1 MIQRMDKIQSAL
13 EELGA
18 PAKWL
23 VTGGAGFIG
32 SNIVEHLLNAD
43 QTVVV
48 LDNLATGFE
57 KNLDEVKSVVGPEK
71 AARLTF
77 HRADIRSLADCK
89 AAMAGGID
97 YLLHQAALGSVPR
110 SIAEPLNSHD
120 ANVTGFLNMLE
131 AGRDAKVKRM
141 VYASSSSVYGDSPN
155 LPKVENVIG
164 KPLSPYAGTKRI
176 NEIYADIWVKTYGME
191 IVGLRYFNV
200 FGPRQD
206 PMGAY
211 AAVIPRWI
219 KALIEGETVQI
230 NGDGLTSRDFC
241 FINNTVQ
248 ANVLAATGP
257 LPSKEHY
264 VFNVS
269 IGGRM
274 TLNDLLS
281 AVVQVL
287 EESGV
292 SKINPKPNYGPFRQG
307 DIAHS
312 NADINHAKQLLGFE
326 PTHTVLEGLRA
337 AMPWYLNDLLKKKP

>member
-1 MIQRMDKIQSAL
+1 MSKIQTAL
-13 EELGA
+13 SELSK

-32 SNIVEHLLNAD
+32 SNIVEHLLKGG

-57 KNLDEVKSVVGPEK
+57 KNLDDVKSVVGPEK

-77 HRADIRSLADCK
+77 HRGDIRSISDCK
-89 AAMAGGID
+89 AAMVGGIE
-97 YLLHQAALGSVPR
+97 YVLHQAALGSVPR
-110 SIAEPLNSHD
+110 SIADPISSHD
-120 ANVTGFLNMLE
+120 VNVTGFLNMLE
-131 AGRDAKVKRM
+131 SAREANVKRF

-155 LPKVENVIG
+155 LPKVEEVIG
-164 KPLSPYAGTKRI
+164 RPLSPYAGTKRI
-176 NEIYADIWVKTYGME
+176 NEIYGDIWVKTYG
-191 IVGLRYFNV
+191 IQIIGLRYFNV

-219 KALIEGETVQI
+219 KALLDGDTVQI

-241 FINNTVQ
+241 FIDNTVQ
-248 ANVLAATGP
+248 ANVLAALKP
-257 LPSKEHY
+257 LESKEHQ

-274 TLNDLLS
+274 TLNDLLT
-281 AVVQVL
+281 AIVQVL
-287 EESGV
+287 RESGID
-292 SKINPKPNYGPFRQG
+292 KINPLPSFGPFRQG

-312 NADINHAKQLLGFE
+312 NADINKAKQLLGFE
-326 PTHTVLEGLRA
+326 PTHNVLEGLRE
-337 AMPWYLNDLLKKKP
+337 AMPWYLNDLVKKKQ